1 MGVFLMCFCEL
12 GVCILNKEWN
22 FNLEGDNFGIR
33 CLILYFYK
41 CILLRY
47 IFVIIK
53 IGEVDIYNKIS
64 CVV

>member
-33 CLILYFYK
+33 CLIYYFYK

-47 IFVIIK
+47 IIVIIK

>member
-22 FNLEGDNFGIR
+22 VNLEGDNFGIR

-47 IFVIIK
+47 IIVIIK

>member
-47 IFVIIK
+47 IIVIIK

>member
-12 GVCILNKEWN
+12 GVCILSKEWN

-47 IFVIIK
+47 IIVIIK